1 MARSRTDRHV
11 GGGVIEAATAV
22 ETGEVADRDAGP
34 TGSREADAVSA
45 GRVQRFHYEGYLS
58 RDPEKAHLA
67 ERLLRW
73 LAQSTVREYVSP
85 TGYRML
91 IVDRH
96 DGT

>member
-1 MARSRTDRHV
+1 MFNMADVAITD
-11 GGGVIEAATAV
+11 AV
-22 ETGEVADRDAGP
+22 QGAVGP
-34 TGSREADAVSA
+34 TISREADGVPS
-45 GRVQRFHYEGYLS
+45 GRVQRFHYDGYLS

-85 TGYRML
+85 VGYRML

-96 DGT
+96 DGK